1 MIKGYLRFLSR
12 NKLYAIIEAFGLA
25 FALGFVILLV
35 SYAKAEFS
43 TGRNIKDADKIYLL
57 GTGDIAC
64 HLSLLTPHFSSCSI
78 II

>member
-57 GTGDIAC
+57 GTGDMFGMT
-64 HLSLLTPHFSSCSI
+64 LDTP
-78 II
+78 